1 MEDKGE
7 TKAMEVEAKVVPMV
21 VAPMQPDAPGFSTL
35 PALSPPDSGPSS
47 TKTQMERQE
56 VDLGPLSNARCFI
69 LSDVFTPTECA
80 RLIHAAERAA
90 AATND
95 GQDGGGGWE
104 KLSRLFASEYRGG
117 DRLLVMDE
125 PLADNLWQRIKPGLT
140 RDDVLRV
147 RPIGTNHPFRV
158 CYAPMASSGGS
169 RSLVRP
175 GFGNAGTWRPFRL
188 NECLKLVRYKPGD
201 HFSYDSSHAR
211 ARLWSR
217 SP

>member
-1 MEDKGE
+1 MEDKMEDSGE
-7 TKAMEVEAKVVPMV
+7 TKAVEVEAKVVPMV
-21 VAPMQPDAPGFSTL
+21 VAPMQPGAPGFSTL
-35 PALSPPDSGPSS
+35 PALSPPDSTDSEPSS
-47 TKTQMERQE
+47 TKTKMERQE

-90 AATND
+90 AATTND

-147 RPIGTNHPFRV
+147 RPIGT
-158 CYAPMASSGGS
+158 
-169 RSLVRP
+169 
-175 GFGNAGTWRPFRL
+175 
-188 NECLKLVRYKPGD
+188 
-201 HFSYDSSHAR
+201 YDSPLPRVLR
-211 ARLWSR
+211 AHGE
-217 SP
+217 